1 MRCRKIVAG
10 NMRTIY
16 VTANTSHD
24 VEYTAEDRERLR
36 LWLAYCANPTPETR
50 AAYFDYQQVWRE
62 SKERQ
67 HERADV

>member
-1 MRCRKIVAG
+1 M
-10 NMRTIY
+10 
-16 VTANTSHD
+16 TADTDHT
-24 VEYTAEDRERLR
+24 VEYTPEDRERLR

-67 HERADV
+67 HERGDGMRQVREVGTGARD